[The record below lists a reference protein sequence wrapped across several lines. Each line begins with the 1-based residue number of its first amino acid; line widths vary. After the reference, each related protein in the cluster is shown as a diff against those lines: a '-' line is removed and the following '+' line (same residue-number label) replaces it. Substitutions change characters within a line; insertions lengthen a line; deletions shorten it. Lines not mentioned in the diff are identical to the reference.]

1 MNRFRA
7 KLHRFCIS
15 QAVVRVQARSPC
27 QQYKNTASI
36 KFNDSDSKYC
46 SSTEMSFNSVE
57 SRPDSESIGNN
68 SNNNRVM
75 VVVDPSLDPN
85 CALQWALSHTVQ
97 RQDTII
103 LLYVS
108 KISKEGEK
116 ANSEINQ
123 RAYELLCSM
132 KNMCQT
138 RKPGVQVEIVMQE
151 GKEKGA
157 VVVEEAKQRKASLL
171 VLGQRKRSIMRR
183 LLRIWTRKKSRSR
196 VVEYCIQKANCMTIA
211 VRRKSSKYG
220 GYLITTK
227 RHKNF
232 WHLA

>member
-1 MNRFRA
+1 MNRVRA
-7 KLHRFCIS
+7 KLPGFCRTR
-15 QAVVRVQARSPC
+15 AVVRVRARSPS
-27 QQYKNTASI
+27 QSYKKTDLI
-36 KFNDSDSKYC
+36 KFNDTESKC
-46 SSTEMSFNSVE
+46 SSMEMSFNSVD
-57 SRPDSESIGNN
+57 SRTDSEGSG
-68 SNNNRVM
+68 NNNRVM
-75 VVVDPSLDPN
+75 VVVDPSLDAN

-97 RQDTII
+97 SQDTVI

-116 ANSEINQ
+116 TNSESNQ
-123 RAYELLCSM
+123 RAYELLCSV

-151 GKEKGA
+151 GREKGP
-157 VVVEEAKQRKASLL
+157 VIVEEAKRHKVSLL

-183 LLRIWTRKKSRSR
+183 LLRIWSRKKSRSR

-211 VRRKSSKYG
+211 VRRKSSEY

-232 WHLA
+232 WLLA

>member
-1 MNRFRA
+1 MNRVRA
-7 KLHRFCIS
+7 KLPEFCRTP
-15 QAVVRVQARSPC
+15 AGVRVRARSPC
-27 QQYKNTASI
+27 TTYKTTGSI
-36 KFNDSDSKYC
+36 KSSDSDSKC
-46 SSTEMSFNSVE
+46 SSMEMSFNTFQSN
-57 SRPDSESIGNN
+57 PDSEMSGNN
-68 SNNNRVM
+68 SNNNNRVM
-75 VVVDPSLDPN
+75 VVLDPSLDAN
-85 CALQWALSHTVQ
+85 CALQWALSHTIQ
-97 RQDTII
+97 SQDTIV

-116 ANSEINQ
+116 VNSEINQ

-151 GKEKGA
+151 GKEKGP
-157 VVVEEAKQRKASLL
+157 VIVENAKQHKVSLL
-171 VLGQRKRSIMRR
+171 VLGQRKRSIMWR
-183 LLRIWTRKKSRSR
+183 LLRICWRKKSRSR
-196 VVEYCIQKANCMTIA
+196 VVEYCIQNANCMTIA

-232 WHLA
+232 WLLA